1 MQCDRKKQNMIIA
14 EDCNKATGTFISA
27 ADTTVLNKGQESHK

>member
-14 EDCNKATGTFISA
+14 EDRNKATGTFIS